1 MTSGRRRAGCAL
13 LAALVLAG
21 CGLPVPNGVRSV
33 APAVPQRTER
43 GDISV
48 LPPGPRPGAGARE
61 IVLGFLGAQ
70 TSASDRHAL
79 AREFLDRSLA
89 PTWDDRAGVVV
100 YDPASLVVTVDPG
113 NDTEVTVQATTVA
126 TIGADGGYA
135 LSPGT
140 VHEVYRVRRDDR
152 DQLRLVSVP
161 PGLRLTP
168 AGASR
173 TLRARNVYFLAPP
186 VTTRPVD
193 QLVPDRAFLPV
204 DATPDDVVRRLLAGP
219 ATALRGAV
227 VTSVPSGTALR
238 GPVTAADGTLTVDL
252 TGPDVAALPPALRR
266 PVAAQLVWTVLDAV
280 PGASKVRLLVDGRP
294 YPVPDAGPVQD
305 RTDWVAFDPEGAAA
319 RGGALYIAERRV
331 ERLDGTPQR
340 SEVSDGRIPVDA
352 VAVSPSTGRLAVVT
366 RGPASATV
374 RTGGAAGPFAAV
386 LERPAVGSLSWGSGD
401 RGLWVV
407 AAGPAGPEVTLVP
420 GSGPPSV
427 VAVDPPAGAGPLQVL
442 RLSRDGVRAAAVF
455 GDGTGRR
462 LYVGQVESGARG
474 LRLAGLHAVAP
485 SAGDVADVSWETG
498 TTVVAL
504 GQLGTANRL
513 PVRVAVDG
521 SLVEPVRTLGLDG
534 VPQTVSA
541 APARP
546 LLVGTVVESR
556 PALLVEDAGLFRLL
570 AGSGGAPA
578 YPG

>member
-1 MTSGRRRAGCAL
+1 MTIGRRRAAL
-13 LAALVLAG
+13 ALAALALAG
-21 CGLPVPNGVRSV
+21 CGLPVPDGVRSV

-89 PTWDDRAGVVV
+89 TTWDDRAGVVV
-100 YDPASLVVTVDPG
+100 YDPASLVVTVGPG
-113 NDTEVTVQATTVA
+113 NDAEVTVQATTVA
-126 TIGADGGYA
+126 AIGADGGYA

-140 VHEVYRVRRDDR
+140 VQEVYRVRRDDR
-152 DQLRLVSVP
+152 DQLRLVDVP
-161 PGLRLTP
+161 PGVRLTP
-168 AGASR
+168 AGAGR
-173 TLRARNVYFLAPP
+173 TLRARNIFYLAPP
-186 VTTRPVD
+186 VTARPSD

-227 VTSVPSGTALR
+227 VTSIPSGTALR
-238 GPVTAADGTLTVDL
+238 GPVTVADGTLTVDL
-252 TGPDVAALPPALRR
+252 TGPDLAGLLPPLRR
-266 PVAAQLVWTVLDAV
+266 PVAAQLVWTLLDAV
-280 PGASKVRLLVDGRP
+280 AGASKVRLLVDGRP

-319 RGGALYIAERRV
+319 RGGALYVADRRV
-331 ERLDGTPQR
+331 TRLDGTPQR

-352 VAVSPSTGRLAVVT
+352 VATSPSTGRLAVVS
-366 RGPASATV
+366 RGPGSAAV
-374 RTGGAAGPFAAV
+374 RTGGVAGPFSVV
-386 LERPAVGSLSWGSGD
+386 LERPAVSSLSWGAGD
-401 RGLWVV
+401 RGLWIV
-407 AAGPAGPEVTLVP
+407 ASGAAGPEVVLVP
-420 GSGPPSV
+420 DSGPPAG
-427 VAVDPPAGAGPLQVL
+427 VALDPPAGAGPLQVL
-442 RLSRDGVRAAAVF
+442 RLSRDGVRAAAIF
-455 GDGTGRR
+455 GEGAGRR

-474 LRLAGLHAVAP
+474 LRLAGLHPVAP
-485 SAGDVADVSWETG
+485 VAGDVADVSWETG
-498 TTVVAL
+498 TTLVTLA
-504 GQLGTANRL
+504 QLGTANRL

-521 SLVEPVRTLGLDG
+521 SLVEPVRALGLDG

-546 LLVGTVVESR
+546 LLVGTVVDGR

-570 AGSGGAPA
+570 PGGGGAPA